1 MYIVNI
7 SECHLF
13 LVIEIMDHKIFK
25 SPDKVFSSKPSIL
38 KVLIKHCLTMISK
51 DLGVTGIS
59 PERKGLEEII
69 LGEMLT
75 KEIKNRETNGVK
87 VEQNI

>member
-1 MYIVNI
+1 M
-7 SECHLF
+7 
-13 LVIEIMDHKIFK
+13 
-25 SPDKVFSSKPSIL
+25 FSSKPGIL
-38 KVLIKHCLTMISK
+38 KVLIKHYLTISK
-51 DLGVTGIS
+51 ALGVTGIT

-75 KEIKNRETNGVK
+75 KEIKNKATSGTK